1 MEPIEYQRM
10 FELEDH
16 HWWYQ
21 GRLALT
27 MRMLER
33 YKPAPTNG
41 GPLRLLDI
49 GCGTGMFLERLGP
62 EFMPFGLDFSH
73 QALEF
78 TQSRLQT
85 KSSGALRLV
94 QADSQEIPLAD
105 ASFDMVT
112 AFDIIEHVEGD
123 GKVVSEIHRILRPGG
138 VLMANVPAHP
148 ALWGPHDVSLHH
160 KRRYRKREFGALYDQ
175 KLWNQLRL
183 TYAFASIFPPAAI
196 IRTARRVLPENPN
209 PQADAKPTVG
219 WLNDLLIKWHHVEA
233 GIIERVGS
241 PMGLSLVTI
250 QQKRGG

>member
-1 MEPIEYQRM
+1 M

-33 YKPAPTNG
+33 YKPKPADG
-41 GPLRLLDI
+41 QRIRLLDI
-49 GCGTGMFLERLGP
+49 GCGTGMFMERLGE

-78 TQSRLQT
+78 TSRRLKT
-85 KSSGALRLV
+85 KPGGVRLL
-94 QADSQEIPLAD
+94 QADSQVIPLAD
-105 ASFDMVT
+105 NSFDMVT

-123 GKVVSEIHRILRPGG
+123 TKVVSEMHRILRPGG
-138 VLMANVPAHP
+138 VLMVNVPAHP

-160 KRRYRKREFGALYDQ
+160 KRRYRKAQLGALFDPA
-175 KLWNQLRL
+175 LWNRLRL
-183 TYAFASIFPPAAI
+183 TYAFASIFPPAAA
-196 IRTARRVLPENPN
+196 IRTTRRIFPQRGE
-209 PQADAKPTVG
+209 PQADAKPTAP
-219 WLNDLLIKWHHVEA
+219 WLNQLLKGWHNIEA
-233 GIIERVGS
+233 GVIDRVGS

-250 QQKRGG
+250 QRKRAD